1 MFLQNAARTYGTIVG
16 EFLPT
21 VLWVYPTHGT
31 VGVYGIH
38 PQYTPTEVRIPS
50 VYTVYTLGILYTHT
64 VYYRILH
71 GTRIWR
77 TPDGMLYGYI
87 IRIAHTLWIICERG
101 GKWGMCVSASVG
113 ST

>member
-50 VYTVYTLGILYTHT
+50 VYTVYTLGISLAGYT
-64 VYYRILH
+64 VYPARLGSLPKAASSSCC
-71 GTRIWR
+71 GT
-77 TPDGMLYGYI
+77 TSCMP
-87 IRIAHTLWIICERG
+87 
-101 GKWGMCVSASVG
+101 
-113 ST
+113 

>member
-50 VYTVYTLGILYTHT
+50 VYTVYTLDIPYIQRVYGIHAGYPIYTYGILSYTTWHA
-64 VYYRILH
+64 YMAYAGWH
-71 GTRIWR
+71 A
-77 TPDGMLYGYI
+77 
-87 IRIAHTLWIICERG
+87 IRIYYPYSPHI
-101 GKWGMCVSASVG
+101 MDNM
-113 ST
+113 